1 MGEQTQIIKLD
12 ATDSTNLYLKEL
24 LQTTTLSD
32 YAVVVTKKQLKG
44 RGQMGTV
51 WQSEEGKNLTF
62 SVLKNFDAL
71 HVEHQFLLNM
81 SVSMAVVDVLKD
93 LSVPDVSVKWPND
106 IMSGSF
112 KICGILIENVLKGTF
127 VSQAVIGIGLNV
139 NQTHFENLDKASS
152 LKMVTGT
159 FFDLDELMRRILDR
173 LHHHLEFLESK
184 TVVQLLPSYE
194 KLLFRKDKPSTFTNG
209 QGEMFMGFIR
219 SVSTTGKLI
228 LELEDH
234 ILREYDL
241 KEVTLLY

>member
-24 LQTTTLSD
+24 LQATTLLD
-32 YAVVVTKKQLKG
+32 YTVVVTKKQLKG

-81 SVSMAVVDVLKD
+81 GVSMAVVDVLKE
-93 LSVPDVSVKWPND
+93 LAVPDVSVKWPND
-106 IMSGSF
+106 IMSGTF

-127 VSQAVIGIGLNV
+127 VSQAIIGIGLNV
-139 NQTHFENLDKASS
+139 NQAHFENLDKASS
-152 LKMVTGT
+152 LKMITGT
-159 FFDLDELMRRILDR
+159 FFDLDELMHRILER
-173 LHHHLEFLESK
+173 LQYHLEFLESK
-184 TVVQLLPSYE
+184 TVAQLLPSYE

-219 SVSTTGKLI
+219 SVSPTGKLV

-234 ILREYDL
+234 ILKEYDL

>member
-1 MGEQTQIIKLD
+1 LGEQTQIIKLD

-24 LQTTTLSD
+24 LQATTLLD
-32 YAVVVTKKQLKG
+32 YTVVVTKKQLKG

-81 SVSMAVVDVLKD
+81 GVSMAVVDVLKE
-93 LSVPDVSVKWPND
+93 LAVPDVSVKWPND
-106 IMSGSF
+106 IMSGTF

-127 VSQAVIGIGLNV
+127 VSQAIIGIGLNV
-139 NQTHFENLDKASS
+139 NQAHFENLDKASS
-152 LKMVTGT
+152 LKMITGT
-159 FFDLDELMRRILDR
+159 FFDLDELMHRILER
-173 LHHHLEFLESK
+173 LQYHLEFLESK
-184 TVVQLLPSYE
+184 TVAQLLPSYE
-194 KLLFRKDKPSTFTNG
+194 KILFRKDKPSTFTNA

-234 ILREYDL
+234 ILKEYDL